1 MSASHTSHD
10 GHGRLVSVICRTVG
24 RPTLA
29 TALDSLARQDHSTLE
44 VVLVNAADTDLRDKI
59 PPEFPH
65 PVKHVGSG
73 THLSR
78 PEAANLGLESSAG
91 EYLLFLDD
99 DDWIAPE
106 HISNLVTALTDNSKV
121 IVAYSSTAKVT
132 EQGEPTDLAFNQDYD
147 PVLLMQDNYIP
158 IHAALFRRSVL
169 QQGCRF
175 DPELEIYEDWDFWL
189 QLAQVGDFHHIDV
202 SSAFYREGGES
213 ETGAATSDNRYSPDT
228 PVGAS
233 RAKLYQKWKDRWSG
247 EQLNALIGKSL
258 AESTIQGLH
267 SEILRKDAAFD
278 KVSER
283 LQSTEDKYLQLENQH
298 GAEILARASAEQRAD
313 RLNSEKQRADRLN
326 SEKEQLEHA
335 LRNRIGELT
344 MQVKQL
350 AHAHALIENSLFWR
364 ATYPLRQ
371 VRNWL
376 RRPRTGAGSEA
387 LTPEPENSDTQVSNE
402 PLSVKAS
409 YTLQA
414 KAHLKAF
421 LTRGEPLVLPESDS
435 PKVSILLVFFN
446 QAHLSL
452 LCLESIIEHA
462 SEVEVIIV
470 DNHSTD
476 ETAQLLDLI
485 SGAKLIKNRD
495 NLGFVKAVNQ
505 GAALASADQLLLLNN
520 DARLEQGAIEFAS
533 ETLESQADIGAVGG
547 KILLL
552 DGTLQE
558 AGSLIW
564 QDGSCLGYGRGDDP
578 EQPEYMF
585 RRDVDYCSG
594 AFLLFRAQDFTAL
607 QGFDEAFA
615 PAYYEES
622 DFCIRL
628 RKSGKRVVYD
638 PRAVITHF
646 EFASTGGI
654 NKASELQ
661 LAHRQLFCQ
670 KHDDLLSQFC
680 DHARHSPLQARSP
693 AGLLKVLVI
702 DDRVPYPSMG
712 SGYPRSCHLLQT
724 LMAMP
729 VRLTFYPLQFPHDDW
744 QEIYAQIGMDFEVML
759 DHGRERLQAFLQSR
773 IGFFDCI
780 IISRDH
786 NMDFFNQA
794 AMLDPRIAQQTRV
807 IYDAEALIA
816 PRKIMH
822 RRLMGE
828 TVSEAETA
836 SAIKQE
842 VHKARLADAV
852 IAVSEH
858 EADYFRAHEN
868 KTTVVAGHAIRP
880 RLTENAFALRKDL
893 LFVGALRE
901 DDSPNVDSLMWFIE
915 QCWPAIRTAEP
926 EIRLVVVGDNTAPSL
941 NEISDT
947 RIVFKGRQASIESF
961 YDACRIFIAPTRFA
975 AGIPHKVHEAAANGL
990 PSVVTPLLAGQLTW
1004 SHDSELLVAE
1014 SAEQFAEQCLRLYRS
1029 PELWARLQAG
1039 GLSAVSRDCSEEAFS
1054 EAIFSVVKQR
1064 AKTSAS

>member
-1 MSASHTSHD
+1 MSASHTPHD
-10 GHGRLVSVICRTVG
+10 GNDRLVSVVCRTIG
-24 RPTLA
+24 RPTLT
-29 TALDSLARQDHSTLE
+29 TALDSLARQDHPSLE
-44 VVLVNAADTDLRDKI
+44 LILVNAADSDLQDKI
-59 PPEFPH
+59 PPKFPH
-65 PVKHVGSG
+65 PIKQVGSG
-73 THLSR
+73 THLTR

-106 HISNLVTALTDNSKV
+106 HISNLVTALIANGKV

-132 EQGEPTDLAFNQDYD
+132 EQGEPTALVFNQNYD
-147 PVLLMQDNYIP
+147 PVLLMRDNYIP

-175 DPELEIYEDWDFWL
+175 DPELKIYEDWDFWL
-189 QLAQVGDFHHIDV
+189 QLTQLGDFHHIDV
-202 SSAFYREGGES
+202 TSAFYREGGES
-213 ETGAATSDNRYSPDT
+213 ETSDATSDNRYSQDT
-228 PVGAS
+228 PIGAA
-233 RAKLYQKWKDRWSG
+233 RAKLYQKWKHRWSG

-267 SEILRKDAAFD
+267 SEILRKDEAFD
-278 KVSER
+278 KVCER
-283 LQSTEDKYLQLENQH
+283 LQSTEDKYLQLENQLS
-298 GAEILARASAEQRAD
+298 AEILTRASTEQALLEAKQSAD
-313 RLNSEKQRADRLN
+313 QLNSEKAQ
-326 SEKEQLEHA
+326 SEHA
-335 LRNRIGELT
+335 LRNRIAELT
-344 MQVKQL
+344 KQVKQL
-350 AHAHALIENSLFWR
+350 AHDHALIESSLFWR

-371 VRNWL
+371 VRNL
-376 RRPRTGAGSEA
+376 LHRPWKSAVSGA
-387 LTPEPENSDTQVSNE
+387 LTSEPENYEPRASSE
-402 PLSVKAS
+402 PLSVKAA

-414 KAHLKAF
+414 KEHLKAF
-421 LTRGEPLVLPESDS
+421 LARGKPLVLPKSDS

-452 LCLESIIEHA
+452 LCLESIIQHA

-476 ETAQLLDLI
+476 ETAQLLDLV

-505 GAALASADQLLLLNN
+505 GAARASAEQFLLLNN
-520 DARLEQGAIEFAS
+520 DARLERGAIEFAS
-533 ETLESQADIGAVGG
+533 ETLESGEDIGAVGG

-552 DGTLQE
+552 DGSLQE

-564 QDGSCLGYGRGDDP
+564 QDGSCLGYGRGDAP

-594 AFLLFRAQDFTAL
+594 AFLLFRKQDFTAL

-622 DFCIRL
+622 DFCVRL
-628 RKSGKRVVYD
+628 RKCGKRVVYD

-646 EFASTGGI
+646 EFASTGDI

-670 KHDDLLSQFC
+670 KHDDFLSRFY

-693 AGLLKVLVI
+693 AGLHNVLVI
-702 DDRVPYPSMG
+702 DDRAPYPSMG

-744 QEIYAQIGMDFEVML
+744 QEIYAQIGIDFEVML
-759 DHGRERLQAFLQSR
+759 DHGRERLQEFLQSR

-794 AMLDPRIAQQTRV
+794 VMLDSRIAQQTKV

-816 PRKIMH
+816 PRQIMH

-828 TVSEAETA
+828 AVSEEETI

-842 VHKARLADAV
+842 VHKAKLADAV

-858 EADYFRAHEN
+858 EAGYFRSYEN

-880 RLTENAFALRKDL
+880 RLSENVFASRKDL

-901 DDSPNVDSLMWFIE
+901 DDSPNVDSLVWFIE

-926 EIRLVVVGDNTAPSL
+926 KIRLVVVGDNTAPAL
-941 NEISDT
+941 NEINNQS
-947 RIVFKGRQASIESF
+947 IFFKGRQASIESF
-961 YDACRIFIAPTRFA
+961 YDSCRVFIAPTRFA

-990 PSVVTPLLAGQLTW
+990 PSVVTPLLASQLNW

-1029 PELWARLQAG
+1029 PELWAKLQEG
-1039 GLSAVSRDCSEEAFS
+1039 GLSAVGRDCSEEAFS
-1054 EAIFSVVKQR
+1054 KAIFSVVEQP
-1064 AKTSAS
+1064 ATTLAS

>member
-1 MSASHTSHD
+1 MSASHTPHD
-10 GHGRLVSVICRTVG
+10 GNDRLVSVICRTVG

-29 TALDSLARQDHSTLE
+29 TALDSLARQDHSSLE
-44 VVLVNAADTDLRDKI
+44 VVLVNAADTDLQDKI

-65 PVKHVGSG
+65 PVKQVGSG
-73 THLSR
+73 TNLSR

-99 DDWIAPE
+99 DDWIASE
-106 HISNLVTALTDNSKV
+106 HISNLVGALTDNGKL
-121 IVAYSSTAKVT
+121 IAAYSSTAKVT
-132 EQGEPTDLAFNQDYD
+132 EQGEPTDLAFNQEYD
-147 PVLLMQDNYIP
+147 PLLLMRDNYIP

-169 QQGCRF
+169 LQGCRF

-189 QLAQVGDFHHIDV
+189 QLTQLGDFQHIDIT
-202 SSAFYREGGES
+202 SAFYREGGES
-213 ETGAATSDNRYSPDT
+213 ETSAATSDNRYSPDT
-228 PVGAS
+228 PLGAS

-247 EQLNALIGKSL
+247 EQLNALIGKNL
-258 AESTIQGLH
+258 AESTIHGLH
-267 SEILRKDAAFD
+267 SEILRKDAAFN

-283 LQSTEDKYLQLENQH
+283 LQSTEYKYLQLENQH

-313 RLNSEKQRADRLN
+313 RLNSEK
-326 SEKEQLEHA
+326 EQSEHA
-335 LRNRIGELT
+335 LRTRIGELT
-344 MQVKQL
+344 TQVKQL

-371 VRNWL
+371 VRDWL
-376 RRPRTGAGSEA
+376 YRPRTGALSEA
-387 LTPEPENSDTQVSNE
+387 LTPEPESSGAPASNE
-402 PLSVKAS
+402 PLSVKAA

-421 LTRGEPLVLPESDS
+421 LARGEPLVLPESDS

-452 LCLESIIEHA
+452 LCLESIIEHT

-495 NLGFVKAVNQ
+495 NLGFVKAVNK
-505 GAALASADQLLLLNN
+505 GAALATAENLLLLNN

-533 ETLESQADIGAVGG
+533 ETLESQEDIGAVGG

-552 DGTLQE
+552 DGSLQE

-578 EQPEYMF
+578 RQPEYMF

-594 AFLLFRAQDFTAL
+594 AFLLFRKQDFTTL

-622 DFCIRL
+622 DFCVRL

-638 PRAVITHF
+638 PRAIITHF

-670 KHDDLLSQFC
+670 KHDDLLSQFY
-680 DHARHSPLQARSP
+680 DHTRHSPLQARSP
-693 AGLLKVLVI
+693 AGLHNVLVI

-712 SGYPRSCHLLQT
+712 SGYPRSCHLLKT

-759 DHGRERLQAFLQSR
+759 DHGRERLQDFLQTR

-794 AMLDPRIAQQTRV
+794 AMLDPRIAQQTKV

-816 PRKIMH
+816 PRKIMR
-822 RRLMGE
+822 RRLMGD
-828 TVSEAETA
+828 TVSEAETT

-852 IAVSEH
+852 VAVSEH
-858 EADYFRAHEN
+858 EADYFRAYEN
-868 KTTVVAGHAIRP
+868 KNTVVAGHAIRP
-880 RLTENAFALRKDL
+880 RHTSNAFASRKDL

-901 DDSPNVDSLMWFIE
+901 DDSPNVDSLVWFIG
-915 QCWPAIRTAEP
+915 QCWPEIRTAEP
-926 EIRLVVVGDNTAPSL
+926 DIRLVVVGDNTASSL
-941 NEISDT
+941 NEINDK

-961 YDACRIFIAPTRFA
+961 YDSCRVFIAPTRFA
-975 AGIPHKVHEAAANGL
+975 AGIPHKVHEAAAHGL

-1004 SHDSELLVAE
+1004 SHDTELLVAE
-1014 SAEQFAEQCLRLYRS
+1014 SGQQFAEQCLRLYRS
-1029 PELWARLQAG
+1029 PELWARLQEG
-1039 GLSAVSRDCSEEAFS
+1039 GLSAVSRNCSEEAFRQ
-1054 EAIFSVVKQR
+1054 AIFSVVKQP
-1064 AKTSAS
+1064 AKTSAN